1 MPYVRQFR
9 TGDGYATALVET
21 FIDHDGKART
31 RVLADLM
38 GTGSAE
44 EALAQLARQHEA
56 LRREAVEIAPRLAE
70 AQECYA
76 AIRKNLENGRAYGF
90 DELKQIDRLC
100 ALRRRL
106 IGRVLQIED
115 ALTRIKRDKAAIQK
129 HCG

>member
-9 TGDGYATALVET
+9 DGDGYATALVET
-21 FIDHDGKART
+21 FIDQNGKHRT

-38 GTGSAE
+38 GASSVE
-44 EALAQLARQHEA
+44 EALDRLDRQHEA
-56 LRREAVEIAPRLAE
+56 LRREAAEIAPQLAE
-70 AQECYA
+70 TQECYA
-76 AIRKNLENGRAYGF
+76 AIRENLEGGKAYAF
-90 DELKQIDRLC
+90 EELKKIDQLC

-115 ALTRIKRDKAAIQK
+115 SLTRNKRDRAAIEK